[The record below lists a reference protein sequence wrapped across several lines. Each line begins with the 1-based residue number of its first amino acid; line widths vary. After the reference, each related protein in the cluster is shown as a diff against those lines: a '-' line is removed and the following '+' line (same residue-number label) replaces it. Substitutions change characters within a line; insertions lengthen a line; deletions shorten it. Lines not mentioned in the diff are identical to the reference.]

1 LVIYD
6 RLLRRINF
14 WLSLRNLKGALLVKH
29 MVSDISV
36 DLLSVLQRLG
46 RALVRTQAG
55 LGWRT
60 TARPGDLTRL
70 NFYLYNASSIILIRH
85 HTVEVSKQRV
95 MAVFDQIDI

>member
-1 LVIYD
+1 M
-6 RLLRRINF
+6 
-14 WLSLRNLKGALLVKH
+14 KH
-29 MVSDISV
+29 MVGDISV

-70 NFYLYNASSIILIRH
+70 KMHY
-85 HTVEVSKQRV
+85 VEVSKQRV

>member
-1 LVIYD
+1 MTGFCKYKTCFEKDKFL
-6 RLLRRINF
+6 
-14 WLSLRNLKGALLVKH
+14 ALMEEFKRCTFSEN
-29 MVSDISV
+29 MVGDISV

-55 LGWRT
+55 LGRRT

-70 NFYLYNASSIILIRH
+70 KMHY
-85 HTVEVSKQRV
+85 VEVSKQRV

>member
-1 LVIYD
+1 
-6 RLLRRINF
+6 
-14 WLSLRNLKGALLVKH
+14 
-29 MVSDISV
+29 MVGYISV

-55 LGWRT
+55 LGRRT

-70 NFYLYNASSIILIRH
+70 KMHN
-85 HTVEVSKQRV
+85 VEVSKQRV